1 MNRPLLSPIGPF
13 ESLWQT
19 TLNPPANHSHVSV
32 QVVLP
37 PGPHGPGFISPEP
50 FHLPINTPRRFCSAP
65 GFGGPAGACAC
76 AATALMNKV
85 TSNPTKIR
93 FAIFTSLEPEFPVS
107 TSSWRK
113 TIREPP
119 LSVQP
124 QKGCLSANENGTG
137 RTAGLVVLVRLR

>member
-93 FAIFTSLEPEFPVS
+93 FAIFILAQNYTRAAPLGS
-107 TSSWRK
+107 TS
-113 TIREPP
+113 
-119 LSVQP
+119 
-124 QKGCLSANENGTG
+124 KGFPFDIGDIIQTFSGDMLEK
-137 RTAGLVVLVRLR
+137 RLTQTRPGVID